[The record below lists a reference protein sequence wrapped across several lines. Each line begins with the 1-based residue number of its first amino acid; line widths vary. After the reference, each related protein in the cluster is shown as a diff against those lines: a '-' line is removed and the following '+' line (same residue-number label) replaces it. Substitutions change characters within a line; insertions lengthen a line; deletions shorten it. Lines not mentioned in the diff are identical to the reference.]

1 MIIAVIPAR
10 KGSVGIKNKNL
21 QKINEISLIDRS
33 IKYAK
38 ESNLFDK
45 IIVTTDYNESL
56 FDSKN
61 VIVRNR
67 PKELTTNESTM
78 VDVLED
84 VIEYYNINQNDK
96 IILLQPTSP
105 FRDNTILD
113 KFISKLTYYDSA
125 ITVKELDINYELI
138 FDKLNIE
145 ELVGKNID
153 SKKTNRQYNTKKYI
167 PNGNLFGVKVK
178 SFLIYKSF
186 YGGKI
191 FYEEQFD
198 KYNIDINK
206 EEDLILAKF
215 MEVNL

>member
-1 MIIAVIPAR
+1 M
-10 KGSVGIKNKNL
+10 
-21 QKINEISLIDRS
+21 
-33 IKYAK
+33 
-38 ESNLFDK
+38 FDK

-125 ITVKELDINYELI
+125 ITVK
-138 FDKLNIE
+138 
-145 ELVGKNID
+145 
-153 SKKTNRQYNTKKYI
+153 
-167 PNGNLFGVKVK
+167 
-178 SFLIYKSF
+178 
-186 YGGKI
+186 
-191 FYEEQFD
+191 
-198 KYNIDINK
+198 
-206 EEDLILAKF
+206 
-215 MEVNL
+215 

>member
-33 IKYAK
+33 IKFAK
-38 ESNLFDK
+38 ESNFFDK
-45 IIVTTDYNESL
+45 IIVTTDYDKSL

-84 VIEYYNINQNDK
+84 IIEYYNINKDDK
-96 IILLQPTSP
+96 IILLQPSSP
-105 FRDNTILD
+105 FRDNTILND
-113 KFISKLTYYDSA
+113 FISRLSYYDSA

-138 FDKLNIE
+138 FDKLNNE
-145 ELVGKNID
+145 ELIGKNID

-178 SFLIYKSF
+178 SFLKYKSF

-191 FYEEQFD
+191 FYKEQFGQ
-198 KYNIDINK
+198 YNVDINN
-206 EEDLILAKF
+206 ENDLILAKF

>member
-33 IKYAK
+33 IKFAK
-38 ESNLFDK
+38 ESNFFDK
-45 IIVTTDYNESL
+45 IIVTTDYDKSL

-84 VIEYYNINQNDK
+84 IIEYYNINKDDK

-105 FRDNTILD
+105 FRDNTILND
-113 KFISKLTYYDSA
+113 FISRLSYYDSA

-138 FDKLNIE
+138 FDKLNNE
-145 ELVGKNID
+145 ELIGKNID

-178 SFLIYKSF
+178 SFLKYKSF
-186 YGGKI
+186 YEGKI
-191 FYEEQFD
+191 FYKEQFGQ
-198 KYNIDINK
+198 YNVDINN
-206 EEDLILAKF
+206 ENDLILAKF

>member
-33 IKYAK
+33 IKFAK

-45 IIVTTDYNESL
+45 IIVTTDYDESL

-61 VIVRNR
+61 VIIRNR

-84 VIEYYNINQNDK
+84 VIEYYNINKDDK

-105 FRDNTILD
+105 FRDNTILND
-113 KFISKLTYYDSA
+113 FISRLSYYDSA

-138 FDKLNIE
+138 FDKLNNE
-145 ELVGKNID
+145 ELIGKNID
-153 SKKTNRQYNTKKYI
+153 SKKANRQYNTKKYI

-178 SFLIYKSF
+178 SFLKYKSF

-191 FYEEQFD
+191 FYKEQFG
-198 KYNIDINK
+198 KYNVDINN
-206 EEDLILAKF
+206 ENDLILAKF

>member
-67 PKELTTNESTM
+67 PKELATNESTM

-105 FRDNTILD
+105 FRFNC
-113 KFISKLTYYDSA
+113 
-125 ITVKELDINYELI
+125 
-138 FDKLNIE
+138 
-145 ELVGKNID
+145 
-153 SKKTNRQYNTKKYI
+153 
-167 PNGNLFGVKVK
+167 
-178 SFLIYKSF
+178 
-186 YGGKI
+186 
-191 FYEEQFD
+191 
-198 KYNIDINK
+198 
-206 EEDLILAKF
+206 
-215 MEVNL
+215 

>member
-33 IKYAK
+33 IKFAK
-38 ESNLFDK
+38 ESNFFDK
-45 IIVTTDYNESL
+45 IIVTTDYDKSL

-84 VIEYYNINQNDK
+84 IIEYYNINKDDK

-105 FRDNTILD
+105 FRDNTILND
-113 KFISKLTYYDSA
+113 FISRLSYYDSA

-138 FDKLNIE
+138 FDKLNNE
-145 ELVGKNID
+145 EGCARR
-153 SKKTNRQYNTKKYI
+153 SG
-167 PNGNLFGVKVK
+167 PAG
-178 SFLIYKSF
+178 SH
-186 YGGKI
+186 
-191 FYEEQFD
+191 
-198 KYNIDINK
+198 
-206 EEDLILAKF
+206 
-215 MEVNL
+215 